1 MIESFNMYINLDE
14 TKLKLLKIAIDV
26 FANLCSHKYNL
37 MAMHKENVTGAM
49 IMLLETTEINPPI
62 IMGCIDTV
70 DGLCQNA

>member
-1 MIESFNMYINLDE
+1 MFINLDE

-37 MAMHKENVTGAM
+37 MVMHKQHVTSTM
-49 IMLLETTEINPPI
+49 IMLLQTTDLNPPI

-70 DGLCQNA
+70 DGLCQNGEI